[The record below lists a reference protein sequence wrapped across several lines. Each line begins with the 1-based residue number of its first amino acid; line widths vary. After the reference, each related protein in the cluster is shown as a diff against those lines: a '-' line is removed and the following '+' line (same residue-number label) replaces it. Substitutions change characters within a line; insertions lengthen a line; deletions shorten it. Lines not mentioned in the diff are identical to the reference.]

1 MDDTCGRPVG
11 VGVAERTPEGEDG
24 RDLEVLVIH
33 RPRYDDWTLPK
44 GKAEPGD
51 ADLMATARRE
61 VWEETGLRCRLG
73 ADLGEVG
80 YIAKG
85 RPKVVHYWSMQADE
99 GSFAA
104 NDEVD
109 EVEWMTP
116 GGRPRTARLP
126 PRRRGRRPLPG
137 HLGLILAGRAVGRPF
152 ASRSPP
158 VHPTPQDR
166 SPGLRTFASVPQQ
179 TKETGT

>member
-1 MDDTCGRPVG
+1 MTAAAGPSGDTIWAAGG
-11 VGVAERTPEGEDG
+11 VVWRSAPEGEDISN
-24 RDLEVLVIH
+24 LEVLVIH

-80 YIAKG
+80 YVAKG

-109 EVEWMTP
+109 EAEWMTP
-116 GGRPRTARLP
+116 EAARERLVY
-126 PRRRGRRPLPG
+126 RHDVEVVDRF
-137 HLGLILAGRAVGRPF
+137 LATWV
-152 ASRSPP
+152 
-158 VHPTPQDR
+158 
-166 SPGLRTFASVPQQ
+166 
-179 TKETGT
+179 

>member
-1 MDDTCGRPVG
+1 MTASASPSGGAESRAGDTVLAAGG
-11 VGVAERTPEGEDG
+11 VVWRSAPGGEEG

-44 GKAEPGD
+44 GKAEPDD

-73 ADLGEVG
+73 ADLGQVD

-85 RPKVVHYWSMQADE
+85 RPKVVHYWSMQAEE
-99 GSFAA
+99 GSFVA

-109 EVEWMTP
+109 EAEWMTP
-116 GGRPRTARLP
+116 DAARERLVY
-126 PRRRGRRPLPG
+126 RHDVEVVDRF
-137 HLGLILAGRAVGRPF
+137 LATWV
-152 ASRSPP
+152 
-158 VHPTPQDR
+158 
-166 SPGLRTFASVPQQ
+166 
-179 TKETGT
+179 